1 MAFGDV
7 ADQTDYTDHFPLS
20 VAMGSKSARLPQ
32 IAPVSRMLGYQSIR
46 NLNNLSSQR
55 LLQRCF
61 YTARTESG
69 EHFGRNLAEH
79 IMRSL
84 SSQPLHGRIEELVT
98 QLGVIHDNAF
108 GGVLDNLPIELNG
121 LTQGNF
127 IPLVFS

>member
-32 IAPVSRMLGYQSIR
+32 IAPVSRMLGHQGIR

-61 YTARTESG
+61 YTARTQSG
-69 EHFGRNLAEH
+69 EHLRRNFAEYFV
-79 IMRSL
+79 RSL
-84 SSQPLHGRIEELVT
+84 SSQVLHGWIEELVA
-98 QLGVIHDNAF
+98 QL
-108 GGVLDNLPIELNG
+108 
-121 LTQGNF
+121 
-127 IPLVFS
+127 